1 MGGSQAY
8 SQGFSCTNGVV
19 ATSGSETAGA
29 LTCSAN
35 FTLNG
40 AQCLAK
46 SCLILKNA
54 GITTSGNYNIDPD
67 LNASTATLSVYCDMA
82 TDGGGYT
89 YYPVASGLAT
99 RQYTDNDSCKA
110 VGLNMVI
117 PRTKAHWLAMVARY
131 DTSYFAAIPGIY
143 NTVSSTSYTTCIMRD
158 PTAYGSGCSGW
169 RALDG
174 GKWWL
179 RDSTFSEPNGD
190 YTAGGWLGG
199 YTVDAST
206 INGGQ

>member
-1 MGGSQAY
+1 
-8 SQGFSCTNGVV
+8 VV

-67 LNASTATLSVYCDMA
+67 LNASTAALSVYCDMA

-89 YYPVASGLAT
+89 FYPVSSGLT
-99 RQYTDNDSCKA
+99 TSKYTDNDSCKS
-110 VGLNMVI
+110 VGLHIFV
-117 PRTKAHWLAMVARY
+117 PRTQAHLNKALADYNGYVIGSTVGVY
-131 DTSYFAAIPGIY
+131 GLAAG
-143 NTVSSTSYTTCIMRD
+143 SYT
-158 PTAYGSGCSGW
+158 AYPMNS
-169 RALDG
+169 
-174 GKWWL
+174 
-179 RDSTFSEPNGD
+179 
-190 YTAGGWLGG
+190 
-199 YTVDAST
+199 
-206 INGGQ
+206 